1 MFRVSK
7 RISCIHKTAIL
18 IKKKGGGSSFK
29 NSEGEEK
36 LSLVGVNKMKME
48 TESNEMNA
56 REGNAAWNSV
66 NVFTKA
72 SMTNRSEIHSK
83 GFATLRTNKSRNICG
98 E

>member
-1 MFRVSK
+1 
-7 RISCIHKTAIL
+7 
-18 IKKKGGGSSFK
+18 
-29 NSEGEEK
+29 
-36 LSLVGVNKMKME
+36 MKME